1 MAKHISVLAVAIAL
15 LGAACSRRP
24 TWTYES
30 QFHDAVGPA
39 DRVVVRDGGFDFDAN
54 TDSQP
59 VLFEL
64 TDPRDIKDLR
74 EGLAFQT
81 GQERS
86 SCACN
91 GYPRVDW
98 YRGAEQIAV
107 TSIQHGRAIR
117 WIDFQGDAQL
127 TEESAAWLVPWLVE
141 HGVDQAR
148 MEID

>member
-1 MAKHISVLAVAIAL
+1 MAKYITVPAVTIAL
-15 LGAACSRRP
+15 VAGACSRRP

-30 QFHDAVGPA
+30 QFHDAVALA
-39 DRVVVRDGGFDFDAN
+39 DRVVVRDGGFDFDGN
-54 TDSQP
+54 TENPP

-64 TDPRDIKDLR
+64 TDPGEIKELC
-74 EGLAFQT
+74 EGLAFES

-86 SCACN
+86 SCQCN

-98 YRGAEQIAV
+98 YRGGEQIAT

-117 WIDFQGDAQL
+117 WIEFQGDAQL
-127 TEESAAWLVPWLVE
+127 TEESAAWLVPWLVQ